1 VVAPASDREALGM
14 ARMEL
19 GEKLRRLREAEG
31 LRRGLWRP
39 LTQRE
44 TVRALRQELGVTLSQ
59 AYLSQLES
67 GARVHLSHETR
78 EALARFYHIRP
89 NDLASDP
96 PGQERLDA
104 SGPQDEAER
113 ALHRL
118 AAALAQSPDPQR
130 ALRLAERLFALG
142 PEALAALE
150 ATLERQA
157 SAPHDAD
164 RDTTE

>member
-1 VVAPASDREALGM
+1 M
-14 ARMEL
+14 ARIEL

-67 GARVHLSHETR
+67 GARIHLSNETR

-89 NDLASDP
+89 GDLTSYPPGLDSPASDP
-96 PGQERLDA
+96 PSEVLQRL
-104 SGPQDEAER
+104 SR
-113 ALHRL
+113 ALER
-118 AAALAQSPDPQR
+118 SPDPQR
-130 ALRLAERLFALG
+130 ALQLTERLFALG
-142 PEALAALE
+142 PEALAVVEAALTGRE
-150 ATLERQA
+150 AQA
-157 SAPHDAD
+157 GAARDDD
-164 RDTTE
+164 RDAVE

>member
-1 VVAPASDREALGM
+1 M
-14 ARMEL
+14 ARMVL

-44 TVRALRQELGVTLSQ
+44 TVRALRQELGVSLSQ

-89 NDLASDP
+89 SDLASDP
-96 PGQERLDA
+96 PGQERPDA
-104 SGPQDEAER
+104 SSPQDEAER
-113 ALHRL
+113 ALERL
-118 AAALAQSPDPQR
+118 AAALERSPDPQR
-130 ALRLAERLFALG
+130 ALLLAERLFTLE
-142 PEALAALE
+142 PQALAALE
-150 ATLERQA
+150 TALETQLG
-157 SAPHDAD
+157 APPDDD
-164 RDTTE
+164 RHTPE